1 MQLLHDREQN
11 LATAKEEL
19 ARAETK
25 EGILRAELQAKHT
38 QALEALGSKL
48 RCEAELELQRQVTE
62 LQAEAQV
69 RLEQTMVN
77 AEEEKKA
84 AIKEMTDRLHRE
96 HRMELE
102 GLRSR
107 FRMVHAS
114 QMERSPS
121 DTSLEKIEVNLIVS
135 RLLYFFRAPL
145 IFYILYLEIF

>member
-1 MQLLHDREQN
+1 M
-11 LATAKEEL
+11 
-19 ARAETK
+19 
-25 EGILRAELQAKHT
+25 
-38 QALEALGSKL
+38 

-84 AIKEMTDRLHRE
+84 AIKEMTDRLNRE

-121 DTSLEKIEVNLIVS
+121 DTSLEKIEVRLKNYNIFLIVANMCS
-135 RLLYFFRAPL
+135 KKVTSASNQGLQQVPENRFSLQVGFLEAQFFFTL
-145 IFYILYLEIF
+145 